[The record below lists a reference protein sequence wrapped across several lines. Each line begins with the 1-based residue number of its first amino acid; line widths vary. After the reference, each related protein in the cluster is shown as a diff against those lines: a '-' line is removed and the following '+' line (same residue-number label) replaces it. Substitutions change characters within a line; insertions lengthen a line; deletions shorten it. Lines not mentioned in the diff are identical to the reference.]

1 MGSAGEVGSSRLV
14 ILNLADPG
22 GIGPVSRVK
31 SGLQAKQ
38 RARATVT
45 VGDAVVPV
53 FELFEELR
61 DVDKRTVSDEL
72 AAAAVACDQ
81 ADKIFLCTHGLAND
95 TEHAFAK
102 ASGGQALA
110 TWAEFGKLLAK
121 LLPSTDK
128 HYNIALV
135 MCYGARTD
143 TYRSSDLDHTGQIPA
158 SMLKTSFAYKLFKY
172 LCQQNRSIRMT
183 ARTGAVGFD
192 DKTGKSSVEQEAAID
207 ISLDKE
213 EYLRAAKTQK
223 IIDDWKAFKDEAT
236 AAGKAAQAAGKTE
249 IPAKYKKWSAAND
262 KFRST
267 PDKSTG
273 LFASDVEKAGKS
285 YHQVIAQKNA
295 MEQRKAKYQDLA
307 KYGKLVYSK
316 SPAGITISSKY
327 GNQKDIGPG
336 TVLYSGPML

>member
-1 MGSAGEVGSSRLV
+1 MGSEREAGSSRLV

-31 SGLQAKQ
+31 SGLEAKQ
-38 RARATVT
+38 RTRPTVT

-53 FELFEELR
+53 FELFEDLR
-61 DVDKRTVSDEL
+61 NVDSRKVSDEL

-102 ASGGQALA
+102 ASGGEALA

-121 LLPSTDK
+121 LLPSSDK
-128 HYNIALV
+128 RYNIALV

-172 LCQQNRSIRMT
+172 LCEKNRKIRMT

-192 DKTGKSSVEQEAAID
+192 SKTGKSSVEQEAAID

-213 EYLRAAKTQK
+213 EFLRSARTDK
-223 IIDDWKAFKDEAT
+223 IIKDWKAFKDAAT
-236 AAGKAAQAAGKTE
+236 AAGMAAQAAGKTE
-249 IPAKYKKWSAAND
+249 IPSKYKKWSAAD
-262 KFRST
+262 QKFRSN
-267 PDKSTG
+267 PDKATG
-273 LFASDVEKAGKS
+273 LFASDVEKSGKA

-295 MEQRKAKYQDLA
+295 LEQRKAQYQDLG

-316 SPAGITISSKY
+316 SPDGIMIISKY

-336 TVLYSGPML
+336 TVLYSGPLL